1 MSGKTVSHYRILSQI
16 GGGGM
21 GVVYEAEDLNLGRR
35 VALKFLSQEVADD
48 PGVLERFQR
57 EARAASALDHPNICT
72 VYDFG
77 QADGQPFL
85 AMQLL
90 DGQTLK
96 QRIAG
101 KPMDLDTVLELAI
114 QIADALDAAH
124 EKGIVHR
131 DIKPANI
138 FVTTRGQAK
147 ILDFGLAKS
156 LHPRIFAE
164 ATASASAAPSTRG
177 DSLTSSG
184 VTLGTVVY
192 MSPEQ
197 IRGKELDGRTD
208 LFSFGAVLYEMVTG
222 ALPFRGETSGAV
234 FDSILNRRP
243 TAAVRLNPEIPPKL
257 EEIINKALEK
267 DRDLRYQTAGE
278 MRADLKRLK
287 RDTDSDRILASAE
300 VRESR
305 TRSRRWVALTAGP
318 TIVLAIV
325 AAVLLLRSPLPAPR
339 ITGSHQLTNDGLQK
353 LMVISDGSRLYFT
366 ESSGTRQMIAQVSGN
381 GGETAPLDV
390 SLNNPMLSDISA
402 DGSELLVAESSP
414 SNKPLWSVPLPAGA
428 PRRLGTLSRG
438 GIWAPNGQL
447 LHAVGQDLYIAD
459 HDGGNSRKLAT
470 VPGVVI
476 GAAYSPDGARIR
488 MTIARD
494 ATNSSSLWEMHGDG
508 TGMHELL
515 PGWNNPPQECCGRW
529 TPDGR
534 YFIFQSRRSGATNL
548 WVMAESSSW
557 LHRGWSHP
565 VQLTAGPLSFFRPLP
580 SRDGKKLYVIGVQ
593 PRAELV
599 RYEAKSYDFVPYLGG
614 ISAGEVE
621 FSRDGQWITYISY
634 PDDVLWRSRANGSE
648 RRQLTSP
655 PMRAALA
662 HWSPDG
668 RQIAFS
674 AITPGRP
681 WKIFLVPRDGGG
693 SAPLTAEDESETD
706 PSWSADGKYLAIGRQ
721 PTGQQHSYIDVFDL
735 ATRKASRLPGSQ
747 DLFGPRW
754 SPDGRSIVAL
764 SADNMRLMLFDVQK
778 QSWRQLA
785 TNLGLI
791 GYITWAPDSRSL
803 FFDTLFSSAPAFY
816 RLRVSD
822 GELTRIV
829 DLKSLRTFPGQFGP
843 GAWTGLAENETPL
856 FVRDISSQEIYALDW
871 ELP

>member
-1 MSGKTVSHYRILSQI
+1 MSGKTVSHYRIVSQI

-35 VALKFLSQEVADD
+35 VALKFLAQEVADD

-77 QADGQPFL
+77 QHEGQPYL

-101 KPMDLDTVLELAI
+101 KPMDLDAVLELAI

-131 DIKPANI
+131 DIKSANI

-156 LHPRIFAE
+156 LRPRALAE
-164 ATASASAAPSTRG
+164 ATVSGSAPPSTN
-177 DSLTSSG
+177 SLTSSG
-184 VTLGTVVY
+184 VTLGTVAY

-197 IRGKELDGRTD
+197 IRGKELDARTD
-208 LFSFGAVLYEMVTG
+208 LFSLGAVLYEMVTG
-222 ALPFRGETSGAV
+222 TLAYRGETSGAV
-234 FDSILNRRP
+234 FDSILNRTP
-243 TAAVRLNPEIPPKL
+243 TPAVRLNPEIPPKL
-257 EEIINKALEK
+257 EEIISKALEK

-287 RDTDSDRILASAE
+287 RDTDSDRILGSAE
-300 VRESR
+300 VGR
-305 TRSRRWVALTAGP
+305 TRPRLGRWITLAGGGAL
-318 TIVLAIV
+318 VLA
-325 AAVLLLRSPLPAPR
+325 AAALLLRSPVPAPR
-339 ITGSHQLTNDGLQK
+339 VTGSRQLTNDGLQK
-353 LMVISDGSRLYFT
+353 INVLSDGNRLYLS
-366 ESSGTRQMIAQVSGN
+366 ESSGTTQTIAQVSAN
-381 GGETAPLDV
+381 GGETAPLAV
-390 SLNNPMLSDISA
+390 PFSNPIVSDISA
-402 DGSELLVAESSP
+402 DGSELLVAEFSP
-414 SNKPLWSVPLPAGA
+414 SDKPLWSVPLPAGA
-428 PRRLGTLSRG
+428 PRRLGSLSRG

-447 LHAVGQDLYIAD
+447 LYAMGGEIYIAD
-459 HDGGNSRKLAT
+459 HDGDNSRKLADA
-470 VPGVVI
+470 PGAVV
-476 GAAYSPDGARIR
+476 GAAYSPDGSQIR
-488 MTIARD
+488 LTIASD
-494 ATNSSSLWEMHGDG
+494 NNNSSSLWEMRSDG
-508 TGMHELL
+508 GGLQALL

-529 TPDGR
+529 TADGR
-534 YFIFQSRRSGATNL
+534 YYVFQSTRDGATNL
-548 WVMAESSSW
+548 WAIKESSSF
-557 LHRGWSHP
+557 LHPSSRRP
-565 VQLTAGPLSFFRPLP
+565 MQLTAGPLSFFRPLP
-580 SRDGKKLYVIGVQ
+580 SRDGKKLFVIGTQ

-599 RYEAKSYDFVPYLGG
+599 RYEVKSGAFVPYLGG

-621 FSRDGQWITYISY
+621 FSRDSQWMSYISY
-634 PDDVLWRSRANGSE
+634 PEDILWRSRPDGSE
-648 RRQLTSP
+648 RLQLTFP

-662 HWSPDG
+662 HWSPDA

-674 AITPGRP
+674 ATTPGRP
-681 WKIFLVPRDGGG
+681 WKVFLVPRDGGG
-693 SAPLTAEDESETD
+693 SVPLTAENESETD
-706 PSWSADGKYLAIGRQ
+706 PTWSADGKHLAIGRQ
-721 PTGQQHSYIDVFDL
+721 PTGQQHSYIDVFEL
-735 ATRKASRLPGSQ
+735 ASRKVSRLPGSQ

-754 SPDGRSIVAL
+754 SPDGRSIVAI
-764 SADNMRLMLFDVQK
+764 SGDNMRLMLFDVQK

-791 GYITWAPDSRSL
+791 GYMTWAPDSRSF

-816 RLRVSD
+816 RLRIGD

-843 GAWTGLAENETPL
+843 GAWTGLDEKETPL
-856 FVRDISSQEIYALDW
+856 FVRDISSQEIYALDCD
-871 ELP
+871 LP

>member
-1 MSGKTVSHYRILSQI
+1 MSGKTVSHYRIVSQI

-35 VALKFLSQEVADD
+35 VALKFLAQEVADD
-48 PGVLERFQR
+48 PGALERFQR

-77 QADGQPFL
+77 QHEGQPYL

-101 KPMDLDTVLELAI
+101 KPMDLDPVLELAI

-124 EKGIVHR
+124 EKSIVHR
-131 DIKPANI
+131 DLKPANI

-147 ILDFGLAKS
+147 ILDFGLAKT
-156 LHPRIFAE
+156 LRPRALAE
-164 ATASASAAPSTRG
+164 ATVSGSAPPSTN
-177 DSLTSSG
+177 SLTSSG
-184 VTLGTVVY
+184 VTLGTVAY

-197 IRGKELDGRTD
+197 IRGKELDARTD

-222 ALPFRGETSGAV
+222 TLPFRGETSGAV
-234 FDSILNRRP
+234 FDSILNRPP
-243 TAAVRLNPEIPPKL
+243 TAVVRLNPEIPPKL
-257 EEIINKALEK
+257 EQIISKALEK

-287 RDTDSDRILASAE
+287 RDTESDRIVGSAE
-300 VRESR
+300 VGHPQPRFW
-305 TRSRRWVALTAGP
+305 RRITLAGGGAL
-318 TIVLAIV
+318 VLA
-325 AAVLLLRSPLPAPR
+325 AAALLLRSPLPAPR

-353 LMVISDGSRLYFT
+353 VNVLSDGNRLYVS
-366 ESSGTRQMIAQVSGN
+366 ESSGTRQTIAQVSVN
-381 GGETAPLDV
+381 GGETAPLTV
-390 SLNNPMLSDISA
+390 AFSNPIVSDISA
-402 DGSELLVAESSP
+402 DGSELLVAEFSP
-414 SNKPLWSVPLPAGA
+414 SDKPLWSVPLPAGA
-428 PRRLGTLSRG
+428 PRRLGSLSRG

-447 LHAVGQDLYIAD
+447 LYAIGREIYIAD
-459 HDGGNSRKLAT
+459 HDGGNSRKLADA
-470 VPGVVI
+470 PGAVV
-476 GAAYSPDGARIR
+476 GAAYSPDGSQIR
-488 MTIARD
+488 LTVASD
-494 ATNSSSLWEMHGDG
+494 DNNSSSLWEMRSDG
-508 TGMHELL
+508 GGLQPLL

-529 TPDGR
+529 TADGR
-534 YFIFQSRRSGATNL
+534 YYVFQSTRDGATNIWAIKERSRFL
-548 WVMAESSSW
+548 HPSS
-557 LHRGWSHP
+557 RRP
-565 VQLTAGPLSFFRPLP
+565 MQLTAGPLSFFRPLP
-580 SRDGKKLYVIGVQ
+580 SRDGKKLFVIGMQ

-599 RYEAKSYDFVPYLGG
+599 RYEGKSGAFVPYLGG

-621 FSRDGQWITYISY
+621 FSRDGKWISYISY
-634 PDDVLWRSRANGSE
+634 PDDILWRSRPDGSE
-648 RRQLTSP
+648 RMQLTFP

-681 WKIFLVPRDGGG
+681 WKVFLVSRDGGG
-693 SAPLTAEDESETD
+693 SAPLTAENESETD
-706 PSWSADGKYLAIGRQ
+706 PTWSADGKYVAMGRQ
-721 PTGQQHSYIDVFDL
+721 ATGQQHSYIDVFEV

-754 SPDGRSIVAL
+754 SPDGRAIVAI
-764 SADNMRLMLFDVQK
+764 SQDNTRLMLFDLQK
-778 QSWRQLA
+778 QSWREIA
-785 TNLGLI
+785 GGLGLI

-816 RLRVSD
+816 QLRISD
-822 GELTRIV
+822 GELTRVV

>member
-1 MSGKTVSHYRILSQI
+1 MSGKTVSHYRIISQI

-35 VALKFLSQEVADD
+35 VALKFLSPEVAGDAA
-48 PGVLERFQR
+48 VLERFQR

-77 QADGQPFL
+77 QHEGQPYL

-96 QRIAG
+96 QRIGG

-114 QIADALDAAH
+114 QIADALEAAH

-138 FVTTRGQAK
+138 FVTSRGQAK

-156 LHPRIFAE
+156 LRPRALAE
-164 ATASASAAPSTRG
+164 ATLSGSAPPSTN
-177 DSLTSSG
+177 SLTSSG
-184 VTLGTVVY
+184 VTVGTVAY

-197 IRGKELDGRTD
+197 IRGKELDARTD

-234 FDSILNRRP
+234 FDSILNRTP

-300 VRESR
+300 VRR
-305 TRSRRWVALTAGP
+305 PRPRSWRWVALAGGSAA
-318 TIVLAIV
+318 VLAIA
-325 AAVLLLRSPLPAPR
+325 AAVLLLHSPFPAPR
-339 ITGSHQLTNDGLQK
+339 ITGSRQLTNDGLQK
-353 LMVISDGSRLYFT
+353 INLLSDGSRLYLT
-366 ESSGTRQMIAQVSGN
+366 ESSGTRATIGQVSVN
-381 GGETAPLDV
+381 GGETA
-390 SLNNPMLSDISA
+390 SLNIGLDNSMLSDISA
-402 DGSELLVAESSP
+402 DGSELLVAQSGP
-414 SNKPLWSVPLPAGA
+414 SDRPLWSVPLPAGA
-428 PRRLGTLSRG
+428 PRRLGSITRG
-438 GIWAPNGQL
+438 GVWAPNGQL
-447 LHAVGQDLYIAD
+447 LYAMGHDIYTAE
-459 HDGGNSRKLAT
+459 HDGGNSHKLA
-470 VPGVVI
+470 VAPGAVI
-476 GAAYSPDGARIR
+476 GAAYSPDGSRIR
-488 MTIARD
+488 LTIARD
-494 ATNSSSLWEMHGDG
+494 DTNSSSLWEMRADG
-508 TGMHELL
+508 SGLHELL

-534 YFIFQSRRSGATNL
+534 YFVFQSTRDVATNL
-548 WVMAESSSW
+548 WVIKESSSF
-557 LHRGWSHP
+557 LRPTSRQP
-565 VQLTAGPLSFFRPLP
+565 TQLTAGPLSFFRPLP
-580 SRDGKKLYVIGVQ
+580 SRDGRKLYVIGVQ

-599 RYEAKSYDFVPYLGG
+599 RYEAKSGAFVPYLGG
-614 ISAGEVE
+614 MSAGEVE
-621 FSRDGQWITYISY
+621 FSRDGKWITYISY
-634 PDDVLWRSRANGSE
+634 PDDILWRSRPDGSE
-648 RRQLTSP
+648 RLQLTFP

-668 RQIAFS
+668 SRIAFS
-674 AITPGRP
+674 ATTAGQP
-681 WKIFLVPRDGGG
+681 WKVFLVPREGGG
-693 SAPLTAEDESETD
+693 SAPLTAENESETD
-706 PSWSADGKYLAIGRQ
+706 PTWSADGKHLAIGRQ
-721 PTGQQHSYIDVFDL
+721 PTGQQHSYIDVFEV
-735 ATRKASRLPGSQ
+735 ATGKASRLPGSQ

-754 SPDGRSIVAL
+754 SPDGRSIVAI
-764 SADNMRLMLFDVQK
+764 SGDNTRLVLFDVQR

-785 TNLGLI
+785 RGLGLI

-803 FFDTLFSSAPAFY
+803 YFDTLFSSQPAFY
-816 RLRVSD
+816 RLRISD
-822 GELTRIV
+822 GEMTRVV
-829 DLKSLRTFPGQFGP
+829 DLKLLRTFPGQFGP
-843 GAWTGLAENETPL
+843 GAWTGLGENETPL

>member
-1 MSGKTVSHYRILSQI
+1 MPVSGKTVSHYRIVSQI

-21 GVVYEAEDLNLGRR
+21 GLVYEAEDLNLGRP
-35 VALKFLSQEVADD
+35 VALKFLSPEVAED

-96 QRIAG
+96 QRISG
-101 KPMDLDTVLELAI
+101 KPLDLDTVLELAI

-147 ILDFGLAKS
+147 ILDFGLAKA
-156 LHPRIFAE
+156 LRPRALAE
-164 ATASASAAPSTRG
+164 ATVSGSAPPSTN
-177 DSLTSSG
+177 SLTSSG
-184 VTLGTVVY
+184 VTLGTVAY

-197 IRGKELDGRTD
+197 IRGKELDARTD

-222 ALPFRGETSGAV
+222 ALPFRGETSGTV
-234 FDSILNRRP
+234 FDSILNRTP

-300 VRESR
+300 VRR
-305 TRSRRWVALTAGP
+305 ARPRFWRWVALAAGP
-318 TIVLAIV
+318 TAVLAIV

-353 LMVISDGSRLYFT
+353 LMLGSDGSRLYLT
-366 ESSGTRQMIAQVSGN
+366 ESSGTRQTIAQVSVN
-381 GGETAPLDV
+381 GGETAPLAV
-390 SLNNPMLSDISA
+390 PLSNPMLSDISS
-402 DGSELLVAESSP
+402 DGSELLVAEFSP
-414 SNKPLWSVPLPAGA
+414 SDKPLWSVPLPAGP

-447 LHAVGQDLYIAD
+447 LHAMGQDLYIAD

-470 VPGVVI
+470 VPGAVI
-476 GAAYSPDGARIR
+476 GAAYSPDGARISL
-488 MTIARD
+488 TIARD
-494 ATNSSSLWEMHGDG
+494 ATNSSSLWEMRTDG
-508 TGMHELL
+508 SGVHELL

-534 YFIFQSRRSGATNL
+534 YFIFQSTREGATNL
-548 WVMAESSSW
+548 WVMAESSSF
-557 LHRGWSHP
+557 LHKRWKQP
-565 VQLTAGPLSFFRPLP
+565 VQLTTGPLSFFRPLP

-599 RYEAKSYDFVPYLGG
+599 RYEAKSGDFVPYLGG

-621 FSRDGQWITYISY
+621 FSRDGQWVTYISY
-634 PDDVLWRSRANGSE
+634 PDDILWRSRADGSE
-648 RRQLTSP
+648 RRQLTSA

-681 WKIFLVPRDGGG
+681 WKVFLVPRDGGG
-693 SAPLTAEDESETD
+693 SAPLTSEDESETD
-706 PSWSADGKYLAIGRQ
+706 PTWSADGKYVAIGCQ
-721 PTGQQHSYIDVFDL
+721 PPGQQHSYIDVFEA

-754 SPDGRSIVAL
+754 SPDGRSIVAI
-764 SADNMRLMLFDVQK
+764 SGDNTRLMLFDLGK

-785 TNLGLI
+785 ANLGLI

-803 FFDTLFSSAPAFY
+803 YFDTLFSSQPAFY
-816 RLRVSD
+816 RLRISD
-822 GELTRIV
+822 GEMSRVV
-829 DLKSLRTFPGQFGP
+829 DLKLLRTFPGQFGP
-843 GAWTGLAENETPL
+843 GAWTGLGENETPL

>member
-1 MSGKTVSHYRILSQI
+1 MSGKTVSHYRIVSQI

-35 VALKFLSQEVADD
+35 VALKFLSQEVAGD
-48 PGVLERFQR
+48 PAVLERFQR

-77 QADGQPFL
+77 QQDGQPFL

-156 LHPRIFAE
+156 LHPVMAAQ
-164 ATASASAAPSTRG
+164 ATVSGAATSSTAG

-184 VTLGTVVY
+184 VTLGTVAY

-197 IRGKELDGRTD
+197 IRGKELDARSD
-208 LFSFGAVLYEMVTG
+208 LFSFGALLYEMVTDTV
-222 ALPFRGETSGAV
+222 PFRGTTSGAV
-234 FDSILNRRP
+234 FDCILNRAP
-243 TAAVRLNPEIPPKL
+243 TAAVRLNPEISPQL
-257 EEIINKALEK
+257 AEIIEKALEK
-267 DRDLRYQTAGE
+267 DRDLRYQTAAE

-287 RDTDSDRILASAE
+287 RDTDSDRILATADARPPRASDY
-300 VRESR
+300 
-305 TRSRRWVALTAGP
+305 RW
-318 TIVLAIV
+318 IVLAVAGAAALAV
-325 AAVLLLRSPLPAPR
+325 AAVFLLRAPLPAPR
-339 ITGSHQLTNDGLQK
+339 ITGSRQLTNDGLQK
-353 LMVISDGSRLYFT
+353 IMLVGDGSRLYVT
-366 ESSGTRQMIAQVSGN
+366 ESSGTNQTIAQVSVN
-381 GGETAPLDV
+381 GGETAPLD
-390 SLNNPMLSDISA
+390 LPLSNAMAGDISA
-402 DGSELLVAESSP
+402 DGSELLVAQSAP
-414 SNKPLWSVPLPAGA
+414 TNRPLWSLPLPAGA
-428 PRRLGTLSRG
+428 PRRLGSMTRG

-447 LHAVGQDLYIAD
+447 FYPVGRDIYIAD
-459 HDGGNSRKLAT
+459 HDAGNPRKLAT
-470 VPGVVI
+470 APGIVVS
-476 GAAYSPDGARIR
+476 AAYPPDGSRIR
-488 MTIARD
+488 MTLAD
-494 ATNSSSLWEMHGDG
+494 ETTNNSSLWEMRADG
-508 TGMHELL
+508 SGMHELL
-515 PGWNNPPQECCGRW
+515 PGWNRPPQECCGRW

-534 YFIFQSRRSGATNL
+534 YYVFQSTREGATNL
-548 WVMAESSSW
+548 WVMAESSSF
-557 LHRGWSHP
+557 LHRSSHQP
-565 VQLTAGPLSFFRPLP
+565 MQLTAGPLSFFRPLP
-580 SRDGKKLYVIGVQ
+580 SRDGKKLYAIGMQ

-599 RYEAKSYDFVPYLGG
+599 RYEAKSGAFLPYLGG

-621 FSRDGQWITYISY
+621 FSRDGKWITYVSY
-634 PDDVLWRSRANGSE
+634 PEDVLWRSRPDGSE
-648 RRQLTSP
+648 RLPLTFP

-674 AITPGRP
+674 GITPGQP
-681 WKIFLVPRDGGG
+681 WKVFLVPRDGGG
-693 SAPLTAEDESETD
+693 STALTNENEGETD
-706 PSWSADGKYLAIGRQ
+706 PTWSADGKYLALGHQ
-721 PTGQQHSYIDVFDL
+721 PRGQQHLYIEAVEL
-735 ATRKASRLPGSQ
+735 QTRKALRLPGSQ
-747 DLFGPRW
+747 DVFGPRW
-754 SPDGRSIVAL
+754 SPDGRSIVAI
-764 SADNMRLMLFDVQK
+764 SYDNTKLMLFDTEK

-791 GYITWAPDSRSL
+791 GYITWAADSRFL
-803 FFDTLFSSAPAFY
+803 YFDTLFSSQPAFY
-816 RLRVSD
+816 QLRISD
-822 GELTRIV
+822 GEMTKIV

-843 GAWTGLAENETPL
+843 GSWTGLAPDKTPL
-856 FVRDISSQEIYALDW
+856 FVRDISTQEIYALDW
-871 ELP
+871 QLP